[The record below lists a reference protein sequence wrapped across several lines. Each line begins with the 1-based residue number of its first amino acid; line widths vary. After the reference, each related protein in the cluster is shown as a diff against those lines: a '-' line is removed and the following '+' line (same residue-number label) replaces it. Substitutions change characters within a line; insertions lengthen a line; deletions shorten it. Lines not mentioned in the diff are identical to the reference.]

1 MAIDSP
7 AKADCSVS
15 TLIFTLN
22 EGPNLHHCL
31 DSLEW
36 CDDIV
41 VVDSYST
48 DETIELCRRRNIQS
62 VQHTFSGF
70 GSQRNWALSEIP
82 LAHEWVLI
90 LDADERVPT
99 ELALELNRLA
109 QTSPDCIGAYRLKRR
124 FHLWGKWLR
133 FSSLYPTWVVRFV
146 RRPKVRY
153 MNLGHSET
161 QTVDGDLGQ
170 IEGYLIDENHKDLH
184 AWFERQSR
192 YSRQEADFEIEGEN
206 ARDNW
211 SDLVSRDPLRR
222 RTVVKRIASQL
233 PFRGTLYFMY
243 CYIFR
248 LGFLDGRDGYVFC
261 RMKALYQSMIA
272 INKYDLKKNRRAEN
286 VRDAGGADR

>member
-153 MNLGHSET
+153 VNQGHSET

-243 CYIFR
+243 CYILR

-286 VRDAGGADR
+286 VRDAGGPDR

>member
-1 MAIDSP
+1 M
-7 AKADCSVS
+7 
-15 TLIFTLN
+15 
-22 EGPNLHHCL
+22 
-31 DSLEW
+31 
-36 CDDIV
+36 
-41 VVDSYST
+41 
-48 DETIELCRRRNIQS
+48 
-62 VQHTFSGF
+62 
-70 GSQRNWALSEIP
+70 
-82 LAHEWVLI
+82 
-90 LDADERVPT
+90 
-99 ELALELNRLA
+99 
-109 QTSPDCIGAYRLKRR
+109 
-124 FHLWGKWLR
+124 
-133 FSSLYPTWVVRFV
+133 

-153 MNLGHSET
+153 VNQGHSET

-286 VRDAGGADR
+286 VRDAGGPDR